1 VRMKARAALP
11 GIFLAV
17 IVLVA
22 SPRAAAQNDEALMPD
37 QSAAKAKQLLQQAIQ
52 ALGGSAYLNVRD
64 VTCTGRLGQF
74 GHSGDLNGFAKFI
87 DYAKP
92 PDKDRTENL
101 PKQNIITVMN
111 GNQGWSL
118 DRGGVSEAS
127 VADVAQFQEDTKT
140 DIDYILRHRLK
151 EPDMILRYAG
161 GDVVDLHEAEWVEL
175 IDSENRTIRIAFD
188 KSTHLPLRKVI
199 TTRAPVAGVKWDV
212 VEYYSN
218 YHPIS
223 GIQTPF
229 QIARE
234 RNSIKVYQ
242 VFFEGCSYNTNVPDS
257 YFTKESLDER
267 WAKVAP
273 KGKKKKDEY

>member
-1 VRMKARAALP
+1 MRMIARAALL
-11 GIFLAV
+11 GIFIVGAFLA
-17 IVLVA
+17 A
-22 SPRAAAQNDEALMPD
+22 SLRAAAQEQEALMPEE
-37 QSAAKAKQLLQQAIQ
+37 SAAKAKQLLQQAIQ
-52 ALGGSAYLNVRD
+52 ALGGSAYLNVHD

-74 GHSGDLNGFAKFI
+74 GHSGDLNGFEKFI

-127 VADVAQFQEDTKT
+127 TAEVAQFQEDTKT
-140 DIDYILRHRLK
+140 DIDYILRNRIK
-151 EPDMILRYAG
+151 EPDMIFHYAG
-161 GDVVDLHEAEWVEL
+161 SDVVDLHEAVWVEL
-175 IDSENRTIRIAFD
+175 IDSENRTIRIALD
-188 KSTHLPLRKVI
+188 KATHLPLRKVI

-218 YHPIS
+218 YHPLS

-234 RNSIKVYQ
+234 RNAIKVYQ

-267 WAKVAP
+267 WAKLAP

>member
-1 VRMKARAALP
+1 VRMKARTALF
-11 GIFLAV
+11 GLFLAGTM
-17 IVLVA
+17 LSA
-22 SPRAAAQNDEALMPD
+22 SPRAAAQDQEALMPD
-37 QSAAKAKQLLQQAIQ
+37 ESAAKAKQLLQLAIQ

-64 VTCTGRLGQF
+64 VTCTLRLGQF
-74 GHSGDLNGFAKFI
+74 GHSGDLNGFQKYI

-111 GNQGWSL
+111 GGQGWTL
-118 DRGGVSEAS
+118 DRGGVSEAPA
-127 VADVAQFQEDTKT
+127 ADVAQFQEDNKT
-140 DIDYILRHRLK
+140 DIDYILRNRLK
-151 EPDMILRYAG
+151 EPDMIFRYAG
-161 GDVVDLHEAEWVEL
+161 SDVVDLHEADWVEL
-175 IDSENRTIRIAFD
+175 IDSENRTIRIALD
-188 KSTHLPLRKVI
+188 KSTHLPLRKVV

-223 GIQTPF
+223 GIETPF
-229 QIARE
+229 QVARD
-234 RNSIKVYQ
+234 RNGIKVYQ
-242 VFFEGCSYNTNVPDS
+242 VFFEGCNYNTNVPDS

-267 WAKVAP
+267 WAKLAP

>member
-1 VRMKARAALP
+1 MRMNTRAALL
-11 GIFLAV
+11 GIFLTGAF
-17 IVLVA
+17 LA
-22 SPRAAAQNDEALMPD
+22 GSPRAAAQEQEPLMPD
-37 QSAAKAKQLLQQAIQ
+37 ESAAKAKQLLQQAIQ
-52 ALGGSAYLNVRD
+52 ALGGSAYLNVHD

-74 GHSGDLNGFAKFI
+74 GHSGDLNGFEKFI

-101 PKQNIITVMN
+101 PKQNIVTVMN

-118 DRGGVSEAS
+118 DRGGVSEAPT
-127 VADVAQFQEDTKT
+127 ADVAQFQEDNKT
-140 DIDYILRHRLK
+140 DIDYILRNRLK
-151 EPDMILRYAG
+151 EPDMIFRYAG
-161 GDVVDLHEAEWVEL
+161 PDIVDLHEAEWVEL
-175 IDSENRTIRIAFD
+175 IDSENRTIRIALE
-188 KSTHLPLRKVI
+188 KYTHLPLRKVI

-234 RNSIKVYQ
+234 RNGIKVYQ
-242 VFFEGCSYNTNVPDS
+242 VFFEGCTYNTNLSDS
-257 YFTKESLDER
+257 LFTKESLDER
-267 WAKVAP
+267 WAKLAP

>member
-1 VRMKARAALP
+1 VRMNARAALP
-11 GIFLAV
+11 AIFLAV

-22 SPRAAAQNDEALMPD
+22 SPYAAAQADEALMPD

-74 GHSGDLNGFAKFI
+74 GHTGDLNGFAKFI

-101 PKQNIITVMN
+101 PKQNIVTVMN

-140 DIDYILRHRLK
+140 DIDYILRTRLK
-151 EPDMILRYAG
+151 EPDMIFRYAG
-161 GDVVDLHEAEWVEL
+161 PDVVDLHEAEWVEL
-175 IDSENRTIRIAFD
+175 IDSENRTIRIALD

-223 GIQTPF
+223 GVQTPF

-234 RNSIKVYQ
+234 RNGIKVYQ
-242 VFFEGCSYNTNVPDS
+242 VFFEGCTYNTNIADS
-257 YFTKESLDER
+257 FFTKESLDER
-267 WAKVAP
+267 WAKLAP

>member
-1 VRMKARAALP
+1 MNTRAALL
-11 GIFLAV
+11 GIFLAGS
-17 IVLVA
+17 LLA
-22 SPRAAAQNDEALMPD
+22 GSPRAAAQEQEPLMPD
-37 QSAAKAKQLLQQAIQ
+37 ESAAKAKQSLQQAIQ
-52 ALGGSAYLNVRD
+52 ALGGSAYLTVRD

-92 PDKDRTENL
+92 PDKDRAENL
-101 PKQNIITVMN
+101 PKQNIITIMN

-127 VADVAQFQEDTKT
+127 TADVAQFQEDTKT
-140 DIDYILRHRLK
+140 DIDYILRNRLK
-151 EPDMILRYAG
+151 EPDMIFHYAG
-161 GDVVDLHEAEWVEL
+161 PDVVDLHEAEWVEL
-175 IDSENRTIRIAFD
+175 IDSENRTIRIALD
-188 KSTHLPLRKVI
+188 KSSHLPLRKVI

-223 GIQTPF
+223 GVQTPF

-234 RNSIKVYQ
+234 RNGIKVYQ
-242 VFFEGCSYNTNVPDS
+242 VFFEGCTYNTNVPDS
-257 YFTKESLDER
+257 FFTKESLDER